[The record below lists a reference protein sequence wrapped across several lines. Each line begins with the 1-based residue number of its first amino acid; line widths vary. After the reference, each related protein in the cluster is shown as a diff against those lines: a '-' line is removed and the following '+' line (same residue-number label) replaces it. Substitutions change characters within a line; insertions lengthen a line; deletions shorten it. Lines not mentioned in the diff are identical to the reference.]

1 METAAIARR
10 RRGPFLAP
18 IWLSVLLLAIALF
31 VAFEVYQSAATTTIV
46 VVRPAEGG
54 LGSIEDAPLR
64 PEGEQSAERLAQ
76 LFGGTVAPGRI
87 AAIYVSATRRTQQT
101 AAPLAARLG
110 IQPIVVPVED
120 VDGTAARALND
131 HRGATVMIVSNAAG
145 SLVEALSGIK
155 VAPPSTDDYGNIY
168 IVSVPLLGSCGFVQ
182 LRY

>member
-31 VAFEVYQSAATTTIV
+31 VAFEVYQSATTTTIV
-46 VVRPAEGG
+46 VVGPAEGIP
-54 LGSIEDAPLR
+54 GSIQDAPLR

-76 LFGGTVAPGRI
+76 LFSGPTAPGRI
-87 AAIYVSATRRTQQT
+87 AAIYVSAARRTRQT

-120 VDGTAARALND
+120 VDGTVARALND
-131 HRGATVMIVSNAAG
+131 HRGEAVMIVSNAAR
-145 SLVEALSGIK
+145 SLVETLSGIK
-155 VAPPSTDDYGNIY
+155 VAPPSTEDYGNIY
-168 IVSVPLLGSCGFVQ
+168 IVSVPMLGSTGLVQ